1 MFKRSDLEELAAY
14 KSEHPVVSLYLHL
27 DPRHRGSLDAYRARL
42 KGLLKEAA
50 QKAPQEDIAAIENYF
65 DRDFDW
71 SGRGVAAFSSA
82 GSGWWQVYRFSVPV
96 RSHVHVN
103 DKPFV
108 MPLVDLLDTY
118 GSYTVAL
125 VDQQTIRMFHIH
137 LGEQVGVGQAT
148 GEEIQRL
155 KTGGGSG
162 SGRTAR
168 GSDLQAAREEAVR
181 GNMRGFADELEAFCR
196 RQGAVSHLLLGGA
209 ESTTSQ
215 FKGMLSPRLHN
226 CLEGTFNISM
236 QAHDKE
242 VLTQSLAIIQE
253 NLAASE
259 AQLVEAVQT
268 RAAKEIG
275 GVVGLQ
281 PTLDAIAAGRVQKL
295 VLAEGSLSP
304 EVADDAITQA
314 LEYGGEV
321 VLVDEDSPLA
331 ETEGIG
337 ALLRY

>member
-14 KSEHPVVSLYLHL
+14 KSEHPIVSLYLHL

-42 KGLLKEAA
+42 RGLLKEAA

-71 SGRGVAAFSSA
+71 SGRGVATFSSA
-82 GSGWWQVYRFSVPV
+82 GSGWWQAYRFSVPV
-96 RSHVHVN
+96 RSHVYVN

-125 VDQQTIRMFHIH
+125 LDQQAIRMFHIH
-137 LGEQVGVGQAT
+137 LGEQVGTGKAE

-155 KTGGGSG
+155 KSSGGSG
-162 SGRTAR
+162 SGRTSR
-168 GSDLQAAREEAVR
+168 GDDLQSAREEAVR
-181 GNMRGFADELEAFCR
+181 GNLRRFADELEAFCR
-196 RQGAVSHLLLGGA
+196 RQGAVSHLLLGGV

-215 FKGMLSPRLHN
+215 FKGMLSPRLQN
-226 CLEGTFNISM
+226 CLEGTFAISM

-242 VLTQSLAIIQE
+242 VLSQSLAIIQKSQ
-253 NLAASE
+253 AASE
-259 AQLVEAVQT
+259 AQLVEAIRVG
-268 RAAKEIG
+268 AAKRAG

-304 EVADDAITQA
+304 EVADEAITQA

-321 VLVDEDSPLA
+321 VLVDGDSPLA